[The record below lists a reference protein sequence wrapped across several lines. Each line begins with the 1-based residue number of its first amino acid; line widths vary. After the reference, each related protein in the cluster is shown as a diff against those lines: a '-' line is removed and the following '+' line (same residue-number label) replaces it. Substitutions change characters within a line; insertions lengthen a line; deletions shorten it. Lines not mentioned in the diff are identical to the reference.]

1 MNDHN
6 SLKFSPRIAF
16 FKALSPH
23 ICFADLTRHVLL
35 FLPFF
40 LTVSCSYTAPAAF
53 PFLTENGLTL
63 EVRAHSKQAASG
75 LIQAQEKPVKYDY
88 SLPETV
94 PVLDNASFVIDYTVK
109 NAGDHAL
116 IPEATATIIAIRFG
130 DDKNGG
136 PSWQLPLDSYFLGLD
151 SGPDSGPDSN
161 AEPGRYRYAVPLDT
175 PELAK
180 ITISAEHVSGMSN
193 TSGISGIEIQI
204 RSFSVAQRFYGFEED
219 SRGMQLS
226 PFVYREVDAESQN
239 ARYVINPAEP
249 YTIDGG
255 KSLRVK
261 NLSPRSVIKTR
272 AFGYESSRFAT
283 REVSL
288 PAGILGR
295 SPYPITVDGDAAAVM
310 LAPFPIPEFP
320 VPIVADPGVILDYP
334 QTVWRNDGYEVF
346 RWESFPDALIFDT
359 ADYEVQDR
367 LFKRLAFFVEKK
379 GYRGRLVSDQD
390 LAGQHAWNAHDYR
403 AEDLAAFYERAR
415 LQNFPLLPEELTL
428 RTILIDNG
436 IIKMTNG
443 SVAAGKGAI
452 VSISRESNGYLRR
465 LFMAHECFH
474 GIFFIDED
482 FRNFAQ
488 QRYDGLDPVSKRVLL
503 SYFDYQAYD
512 ITDEYL
518 VVNEFMA
525 YLLQQ
530 SVGAAVEY
538 FGKTVPERLESS
550 SWRYTVLP
558 EKDEARGVWPHLATS
573 FEREA
578 RALSDYAAQRWQ
590 LSGGRTW
597 LIE

>member
-1 MNDHN
+1 MNLRKG
-6 SLKFSPRIAF
+6 LKFSPYASF
-16 FKALSPH
+16 FKARFPF
-23 ICFADLTRHVLL
+23 ICFSPITRLGLL
-35 FLPFF
+35 LLPLF
-40 LTVSCSYTAPAAF
+40 LTVSCTYNAPAAF
-53 PFLTENGLTL
+53 PFLTENGRTL

-75 LIQAQEKPVKYDY
+75 LVQAEDKPAKYEY

-94 PVLDNASFVIDYTVK
+94 LVPGNASFVIDYTVK

-116 IPEATATIIAIRFG
+116 IPEAAATIIAIRFG
-130 DDKNGG
+130 DDKNAAA
-136 PSWQLPLDSYFLGLD
+136 SWQLPLDSYFLGL
-151 SGPDSGPDSN
+151 GPDSN
-161 AEPGRYRYAVPLDT
+161 AAAGRYRYAIPLDT

-193 TSGISGIEIQI
+193 TSGIEIQI
-204 RSFSVAQRFYGFEED
+204 RSFSLAKRFYGFEED
-219 SRGMQLS
+219 GQGMRLS
-226 PFVYREVDAESQN
+226 PFVYREADGESQ
-239 ARYVINPAEP
+239 RYVIDPAEP

-288 PAGILGR
+288 PPGILGR

-310 LAPFPIPEFP
+310 LAPFPVPEFP
-320 VPIVADPGVILDYP
+320 IPLAADPGVILDYP
-334 QTVWRNDGYEVF
+334 QTVWRNEDFEVF
-346 RWESFPDALIFDT
+346 RWESFPGALIFDT
-359 ADYEVQDR
+359 ADYAVQDK
-367 LFKRLAFFVEKK
+367 LFKRLAFFVEKR
-379 GYRGRLVSDQD
+379 GYRGKLVSDRD

-403 AEDLAAFYERAR
+403 AEDLAAFYELAR
-415 LQNFPLLPEELTL
+415 QQNFPLLREELL
-428 RTILIDNG
+428 LKDILVDSG
-436 IIKMTNG
+436 IIKTLNG
-443 SVAAGKGAI
+443 TVTTGEGAV

-474 GIFFIDED
+474 GIFFLDAD
-482 FRNFAQ
+482 FRAFAK
-488 QRYDGLDPVSKRVLL
+488 QRYDGLDSVSKRVLL
-503 SYFDYQAYD
+503 SYFDYQSYD

-525 YLLQQ
+525 YMLQQ
-530 SVGAAVEY
+530 GAGAAAEY

-550 SWRYTVLP
+550 EWRYSVLP
-558 EKDEARGVWPHLATS
+558 EKDEARGVWPHLAAS

-578 RALSDYAAQRWQ
+578 RALSDYVSQRWQ
-590 LSGGRTW
+590 LSAGRTW